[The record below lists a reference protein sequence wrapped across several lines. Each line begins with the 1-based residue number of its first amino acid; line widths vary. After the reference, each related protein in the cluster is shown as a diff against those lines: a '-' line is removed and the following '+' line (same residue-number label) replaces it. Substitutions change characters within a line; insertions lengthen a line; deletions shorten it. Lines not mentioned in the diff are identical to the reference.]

1 MKIARNILNVLQKQ
15 YNTQPVTQ
23 IYAKSY
29 LIYIFHC
36 YNLKRILKDFET
48 AIFTSK
54 ALSVLSLDIIYF
66 MATH

>member
-1 MKIARNILNVLQKQ
+1 MKIARNIMNVLQNQ

-23 IYAKSY
+23 IYVKSC
-29 LIYIFHC
+29 LIYIFHR
-36 YNLKRILKDFET
+36 YNLKRIFEDFET
-48 AIFTSK
+48 AIFISK